1 MLGSNARVFDDD
13 DVLKLLR
20 SRIEGAGGQT
30 AFTRQTGVERS
41 HLNMV
46 LNGKRRPSP
55 SILEALNL
63 RIVYT
68 PVGRRPG
75 SRSCQDY
82 PKFPANREK
91 NRKFHDCANGS
102 TSEVTKIHGL
112 SSTRTMEPAYEQ
124 GIEHRRNEQNR
135 RAPPAWRGAGRSCAG
150 CEAVTAAGVC
160 IMTNL
165 HHQPTTGEVQSA
177 EQLDL
182 FPSLRTE
189 LKRWTGR

>member
-68 PVGRRPG
+68 PVGRRP
-75 SRSCQDY
+75 
-82 PKFPANREK
+82 E
-91 NRKFHDCANGS
+91 
-102 TSEVTKIHGL
+102 
-112 SSTRTMEPAYEQ
+112 
-124 GIEHRRNEQNR
+124 
-135 RAPPAWRGAGRSCAG
+135 
-150 CEAVTAAGVC
+150 
-160 IMTNL
+160 
-165 HHQPTTGEVQSA
+165 
-177 EQLDL
+177 
-182 FPSLRTE
+182 
-189 LKRWTGR
+189 